1 VLEAIARDSLA
12 LSSRSPGRLAY
23 PLKVATEETSP
34 PPAEPSSWSRLPDL
48 DGLDSG
54 EREKV
59 KAAPRPK
66 VVGGATDA
74 ARANFLRGAS
84 AVGAAIQGGAER
96 MSTHLGEG
104 FDRAKAVLDSP
115 AAPEL
120 EALYENTNLPQLVAS
135 DPIGSLALR
144 LDGESDLW
152 RSLAL
157 RFFARAAW
165 ADRIT
170 QGAGVLAGLGAVA
183 LAVIA
188 GVGALFGAGDVESRL
203 GLMAGS
209 LGALAVG
216 AALVTWI
223 SGTIRRA
230 QRELAREAML
240 RADLAELRLHRVG
253 ALVALLQA
261 DPDAGKQALMR
272 FERDVSA
279 PPR

>member
-1 VLEAIARDSLA
+1 
-12 LSSRSPGRLAY
+12 
-23 PLKVATEETSP
+23 
-34 PPAEPSSWSRLPDL
+34 
-48 DGLDSG
+48 
-54 EREKV
+54 
-59 KAAPRPK
+59 
-66 VVGGATDA
+66 
-74 ARANFLRGAS
+74 
-84 AVGAAIQGGAER
+84 

-104 FDRAKAVLDSP
+104 FDRAKAALDSP

-120 EALYENTNLPQLVAS
+120 EALYENTNLPPLVAT
-135 DPIGSLALR
+135 DPIGSLAVR
-144 LDGESDLW
+144 LDGEADLW

-170 QGAGVLAGLGAVA
+170 QAAGVLAGLGAVA

-209 LGALAVG
+209 LGALGAGAV
-216 AALVTWI
+216 LVTWI

-279 PPR
+279 PSR

>member
-1 VLEAIARDSLA
+1 
-12 LSSRSPGRLAY
+12 
-23 PLKVATEETSP
+23 VATEETSP

-48 DGLDSG
+48 DGADSG

-66 VVGGATDA
+66 VVADAT
-74 ARANFLRGAS
+74 RANFLRGAS